1 MSNTVEITEVKKPF
15 TFGLDGNRKK
25 KLEAASNFT
34 RIPMS
39 ELVRLG
45 VDNILDTLGDPN
57 NPSAE
62 GLKKLL
68 TLNNNAAAK

>member
-1 MSNTVEITEVKKPF
+1 MSNTAKTTETKKAF
-15 TFGLDGNRKK
+15 TFGLDGTRKE

-45 VDNILDTLGDPN
+45 VDNILDTLGDPS

-62 GLKKLL
+62 GLKKIL
-68 TLNNNAAAK
+68 TLNSAAAE